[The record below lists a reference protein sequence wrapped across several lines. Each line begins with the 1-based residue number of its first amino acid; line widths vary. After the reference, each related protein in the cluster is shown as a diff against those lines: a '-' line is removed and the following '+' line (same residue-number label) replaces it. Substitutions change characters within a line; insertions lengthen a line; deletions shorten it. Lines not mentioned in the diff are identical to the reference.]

1 MTRVT
6 ATVGFVSSSDAA
18 DALPI
23 RPAATVLVLAER
35 PDLHV
40 LMLER
45 NPESVFAPS
54 QWVFPGGAVDDHD
67 ATPEADATVAGRTD
81 AEASAILGLDRGGIA
96 YWVAALRETYE
107 EAGVLLS
114 PEPLPPSVPS
124 EVFGRWRREVNAGK
138 RSFVEMVRSLGVRL
152 DGAGVHYVSRW
163 VTPVG
168 PPRRFDARFFVTAMP
183 DGQVPAH
190 DDDEAVA
197 HRWIRPTDALEA
209 NRRSE
214 LAMFS
219 PTVGVLRR
227 LAEFATVAEAIAA
240 AASST
245 AADDE
250 MIRIRSGVEG
260 PERVAFPADRDYEQA
275 FDRVEDGMVRW
286 RRG

>member
-1 MTRVT
+1 M
-6 ATVGFVSSSDAA
+6 
-18 DALPI
+18 PI

-45 NPESVFAPS
+45 SPQSVFAPS

-81 AEASAILGLDRGGIA
+81 TEASAILGLARGGIA

-114 PEPLPPSVPS
+114 PEPLPPSAPP
-124 EVFGRWRREVNAGK
+124 ELFGRWRREVNAGE

-183 DGQVPAH
+183 DGQMPAH

-197 HRWIRPTDALEA
+197 HRWIRPADALDA

-227 LAEFATVAEAIAA
+227 LAEFATVAEAVAA

-250 MIRIRSGVEG
+250 MIRIRPGVEG
-260 PERVAFPADRDYEQA
+260 PERVAFPTDADYEQA
-275 FDRVEDGMVRW
+275 LDRVEDGMVRW
-286 RRG
+286 RWN